1 MNASLAVPY
10 SSGYPL
16 SLSDGSNWWI
26 TADEDKAYW
35 VDELAAI
42 MQLKKCAPNGSPKII
57 FSKMVEEDDEKD
69 ATGRIQPRWW
79 NRNDAGWTSYNEHII
94 RIWFHNVIHDVVCE
108 LKSTDSYEI
117 RYITMWNATHP
128 IYRRSMS
135 SGGLPFHA
143 GFAELEGKGVLF
155 AATGATGKTT
165 CYRRFP
171 DYWNPLCDDEALVI
185 LDEQK
190 EYRAHPFPTWSDY
203 VWKRERNTWD
213 VQYSVP
219 LSGVFF
225 LEQGEADEAIP
236 LGAGEAAVRISE
248 SAIQVYRKHWRS
260 TDPEDQRKSKQQI
273 FHNACEMAKEM
284 PAFLLRT
291 TLHGR
296 FWEEMENVLK

>member
-1 MNASLAVPY
+1 M
-10 SSGYPL
+10 
-16 SLSDGSNWWI
+16 
-26 TADEDKAYW
+26 
-35 VDELAAI
+35 
-42 MQLKKCAPNGSPKII
+42 
-57 FSKMVEEDDEKD
+57 
-69 ATGRIQPRWW
+69 
-79 NRNDAGWTSYNEHII
+79 
-94 RIWFHNVIHDVVCE
+94 
-108 LKSTDSYEI
+108 
-117 RYITMWNATHP
+117 
-128 IYRRSMS
+128 
-135 SGGLPFHA
+135 
-143 GFAELEGKGVLF
+143 
-155 AATGATGKTT
+155 
-165 CYRRFP
+165 
-171 DYWNPLCDDEALVI
+171 I